1 MKSSTYNISIHR
13 QFDYNFAQ
21 YAKLIVRDSYIPL
34 KTLLF
39 YIFCPIFDNKINK
52 IGNLLKCD
60 FATENDIFPKVHK
73 SSNPNKNSKLEQNE
87 SRL

>member
-1 MKSSTYNISIHR
+1 MKSSSISRRR
-13 QFDYNFAQ
+13 QFDYNLAL
-21 YAKLIVRDSYIPL
+21 YAKLFVRDTYIPL
-34 KTLLF
+34 KTLLI